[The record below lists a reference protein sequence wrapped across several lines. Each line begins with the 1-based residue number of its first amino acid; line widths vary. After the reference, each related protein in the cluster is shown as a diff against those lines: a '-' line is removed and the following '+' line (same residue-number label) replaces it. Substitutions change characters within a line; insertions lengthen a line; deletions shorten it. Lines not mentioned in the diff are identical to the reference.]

1 MIDNYIA
8 SAETKWNVQSGVT
21 LLLPNGM
28 DG

>member
-1 MIDNYIA
+1 MIDNYIT
-8 SAETKWNVQSGVT
+8 SAETKWGVDSGIV